1 MNIRKRSG
9 KYQLREMRNG
19 KLYTMTVEL
28 DHSPTKKEAE
38 ALMKPLFDVDL
49 SISAATTFKEACE
62 GYIKAKSNVL
72 SPSSIRR
79 YKQYIES
86 LPDNLAKA
94 HVGTMGKPIIQ
105 IEINRFSSDH
115 APKTV
120 SNYYGFINAVL
131 NFYGK
136 EIKGIILPQKEK
148 KVPYIPT
155 KEEVSAIFNEIKGSP
170 FEVPI
175 MLSAM
180 GLRRSEICAAQIEDL
195 SDDNILTINKALVEN
210 ENKEWVVKSTKTTDS
225 TRTIVLPEYLADLIR
240 KQGYIYEGFPGSI
253 YNHLKRVQKKL
264 GIQAFS
270 LHKMRHFF
278 ASYMHDLGYT
288 DKQIQEAG
296 GWKTDN
302 IMKTVYQHA
311 MDMEEAKK
319 KMSDSIGS
327 LI

>member
-1 MNIRKRSG
+1 MTIEMLPSG
-9 KYQLREMRNG
+9 NYRISEMVNG
-19 KLYTMTVEL
+19 KRYRKTV
-28 DHSPTKKEAE
+28 DYKPTESDAKLILADIIAKRDVVS
-38 ALMKPLFDVDL
+38 FDMPFD
-49 SISAATTFKEACE
+49 SACRA
-62 GYIKAKSNVL
+62 YIKSRSNVL
-72 SPSSIRR
+72 SPSSLRR
-79 YKQYIES
+79 YNQYLNNIT
-86 LPDNLAKA
+86 DGLAKA
-94 HVGTMGKPIIQ
+94 RLNVITKPMIQ
-105 IEINRFSSDH
+105 EDINSFSERH

-120 SNYYGFINAVL
+120 SNYYGFVSAVL

-136 EIKGIILPQKEK
+136 EIKGIVLPQKEK
-148 KVPYIPT
+148 KSPYIPT
-155 KEEVSAIFNEIKGSP
+155 KEEVSAIFKEIKDSP

-175 MLSAM
+175 LLSSM

-195 SDDNILTINKALVEN
+195 SEDNVLTINKALVEN
-210 ENKEWVVKSTKTTDS
+210 ENKEWVVKTTKTTDS

-240 KQGYIYEGFPGSI
+240 KQGYVYNGFPGSI
-253 YNHLKRVQKKL
+253 RSHLILVQKKL
-264 GIQAFS
+264 GIEHFS

-288 DKQIQEAG
+288 NKQIQEAG

-319 KMSDSIGS
+319 KMSDNIGS